1 MSSFFN
7 LLASG
12 VMLAATMGAPAAMAA
27 DSTPKSIV
35 LVHGGFVDGS
45 GWEGV
50 YDILKSDGYDVTIV
64 QNPTVTLEDDVA
76 VTKRAI
82 AAAAGDVVLVGHS
95 YGGVVISEAGTD
107 PKVKSLVYIAAFAPD
122 AGESVSSLI
131 ANPVPGA
138 AAPPILPPVDGFLF
152 LDKAKFAQSFAADVR
167 PDLAAFMAAS
177 QVPWG
182 VGALEGRVTSPAWKA
197 KPSWYLV
204 ATDDKMIP
212 PDAQRGMAKRA
223 SAKTVEIPGSHAVY
237 VSNPKAVAKI
247 IEEAA
252 NSKKSG

>member
-1 MSSFFN
+1 MSIFLKS
-7 LLASG
+7 LASG

-27 DSTPKSIV
+27 DSAPKSIV

-64 QNPTVTLEDDVA
+64 QNPTVTLEYDVT

-82 AAAAGDVVLVGHS
+82 AAATSDVVLVGHS
-95 YGGVVISEAGTD
+95 YGGVVVSEAGTD
-107 PKVKSLVYIAAFAPD
+107 PKVKALVYIAAFAPD

-152 LDKAKFAQSFAADVR
+152 LDKSKFAQSFAADVR

-182 VGALEGRVTSPAWKA
+182 VGALDGQVTVPAWKA

-204 ATDDKMIP
+204 ATDDRMIP
-212 PDAQRGMAKRA
+212 PAAQRGMAKRA
-223 SAKTVEIPGSHAVY
+223 GAKTVEVHGSHAVY

-247 IEEAA
+247 IEDAA
-252 NSKKSG
+252 QGKKSG

>member
-12 VMLAATMGAPAAMAA
+12 VMLAATMGEPAAMAA

-64 QNPTVTLEDDVA
+64 QNPTVTLEDDIR

-82 AAAAGDVVLVGHS
+82 AAATGDVVLVGHS
-95 YGGVVISEAGTD
+95 YGGVVISEAGAES
-107 PKVKSLVYIAAFAPD
+107 KVKSLVYIAAFAPD

-152 LDKAKFAQSFAADVR
+152 LDKSKFAQSFAADVR

-182 VGALEGRVTSPAWKA
+182 VGALDGRVTVPAWKA

-223 SAKTVEIPGSHAVY
+223 GAKTVEIPGSHAVY
-237 VSNPKAVAKI
+237 VSNPKAVAEI
-247 IEEAA
+247 IEDAA
-252 NSKKSG
+252 NTKKSG